1 MHRYTFAL
9 VLAGATLA
17 LAQQPAPVT
26 LTVHPIKEGSV
37 YWLEGGGGNSTV
49 VIGDAGVLVVVA
61 KATADGGKALVAEIA
76 KLTPKP
82 ITHVILTHSDGDHI
96 NGLAGFPDGLT
107 IVAHKGDMDEQQAA
121 IKAGGRGAPSANRLP
136 THVVNADRE

>member
-37 YWLEGGGGNSTV
+37 YWIEGGGGNSTV
-49 VIGDAGVLVVVA
+49 VIGDAGVLVVDA
-61 KATADGGKALVAEIA
+61 KTTADGGKNAGACRKAHDKDCHIRN
-76 KLTPKP
+76 KLSHFRNTPLK
-82 ITHVILTHSDGDHI
+82 LRS
-96 NGLAGFPDGLT
+96 
-107 IVAHKGDMDEQQAA
+107 
-121 IKAGGRGAPSANRLP
+121 
-136 THVVNADRE
+136 